1 MKKDIIICNTYFQLI
16 EAIQLKNTLFLH
28 ESVTVVFSD
37 HSRNAENI
45 IKQIKSLDIFEQ
57 CFFWSSFKKMKEQE
71 KNSHENRRL
80 LLCEINGKNGY
91 GNPFESGIC
100 DELIYYN
107 QFDNLFYLTL
117 KLPQKKFTKKEMRQ
131 IQDEIAKRIM
141 EELANPSYI
150 RIYPNITTAAAFNYF
165 SLFHALALLN
175 IPEWKIDI
183 PTPEQNFEYNLAYGL
198 FKLDDRS
205 KEFEKYGY
213 YICNQHDW
221 AMKHLKEELTEKK

>member
-1 MKKDIIICNTYFQLI
+1 
-16 EAIQLKNTLFLH
+16 
-28 ESVTVVFSD
+28 
-37 HSRNAENI
+37 
-45 IKQIKSLDIFEQ
+45 
-57 CFFWSSFKKMKEQE
+57 
-71 KNSHENRRL
+71 
-80 LLCEINGKNGY
+80 
-91 GNPFESGIC
+91 
-100 DELIYYN
+100 
-107 QFDNLFYLTL
+107 
-117 KLPQKKFTKKEMRQ
+117 
-131 IQDEIAKRIM
+131 M

-213 YICNQHDW
+213 YICNQHDL

>member
-1 MKKDIIICNTYFQLI
+1 MMIKKENLEKFMENLESAQWMGLELSCCKLI
-16 EAIQLKNTLFLH
+16 AEALSYPKAIPN
-28 ESVTVVFSD
+28 EYWYSID
-37 HSRNAENI
+37 
-45 IKQIKSLDIFEQ
+45 
-57 CFFWSSFKKMKEQE
+57 
-71 KNSHENRRL
+71 
-80 LLCEINGKNGY
+80 
-91 GNPFESGIC
+91 
-100 DELIYYN
+100 YN

-205 KEFEKYGY
+205 KEFEKYRY

-221 AMKHLKEELTEKK
+221 AMKHLKEELIEKK